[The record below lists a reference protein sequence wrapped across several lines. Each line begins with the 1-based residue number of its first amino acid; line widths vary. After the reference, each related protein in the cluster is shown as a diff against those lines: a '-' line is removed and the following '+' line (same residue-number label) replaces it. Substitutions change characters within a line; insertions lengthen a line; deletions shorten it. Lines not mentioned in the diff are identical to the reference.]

1 MGWEKGVSG
10 NPRGRPAN
18 AMAERFRKAVEPR
31 LDEVIKAMVEA
42 AAKGD
47 TAAAKLLLDR
57 VLPPFKPVQP
67 ASAFPLSGDSLVEKA
82 EAILAAV
89 ANGAL
94 AVHDAKALIDAIGSL
109 ARIIEVE
116 EFERRIAVLEGKL

>member
-1 MGWEKGVSG
+1 MVWKTGQSG
-10 NPRGRPAN
+10 NPAGRKAN
-18 AMAERFRKAVEPR
+18 PISERFRQATESQMDAVIE
-31 LDEVIKAMVEA
+31 AMVT
-42 AAKGD
+42 AAKAGD
-47 TAAAKLLLDR
+47 TSAAKLLIDR
-57 VLPPFKPVQP
+57 CIPPFKPVQP